1 MNGKINNIVKLICGM
16 NGSNFGLL
24 LKIGK
29 EDYSI
34 RAFHGNLNFE
44 DSALKS
50 FCEDLRFTQ
59 DFNPERIV
67 HLDSYLKL
75 ADQLNLKSLGIK
87 EIYKS
92 PNFALLLICFSNE
105 SELKNIEMSNMDT
118 ASEMLFEFME
128 DEKSV
133 NSEYSMQRTMENANL
148 AVLFSD
154 NEGNAIFTNN
164 RFNETFNL
172 ENKTALISENLK
184 LFDEEGNFLN
194 NFDYPYKI
202 AVRNNKSIND
212 RKYKY
217 INDNGEEK
225 WFRVNSIIVP
235 DSGDAAAK
243 VLTTFE
249 DITTV
254 MDIKQRMKSDMAP
267 PEVIYYSSD
276 PSGTEYSFISDSAK
290 KLFGYL
296 PEEIFDNRYMI
307 ASRIF
312 PEYLS
317 DYKNFI
323 RDVSRGSQLAIE
335 YKINDAKNSVRFV
348 RHLGIPVL
356 ENSEVVKIVGVITD
370 ITNEKKITEKLQFAE
385 EKLNLVLENSDEFI
399 FSLNEEFKFEI
410 INQLGAR
417 FLGYEPEELI
427 GIDISEFLRDEN
439 KKEIIELLGD
449 IKNSE
454 NLKSFAASFRAKNH
468 KTIQIEIKAKSLESG
483 DGIKSIVGVGRNI
496 SEYQKDEIKIKE
508 LTHKLNE
515 ANQKIEK
522 EKQKNSQQ
530 LNIADELNRL
540 KNDFISSISHELR
553 TPLTSIVGFAD
564 TISSDPDLERNVIK
578 EFGKVI
584 LEEGNR
590 LSNLINEILDFSEYE
605 AGIKKLSKSN
615 FDIVDMI
622 NQLVESVEEQ
632 FNDKNVKLAV
642 ISDNNNLYLT
652 GDRIALYKAFE
663 NLLSNALKFT
673 SRGGKAEISII
684 DKDEQLEVVVSD
696 TGVGIH
702 QSDIPKLFQKF
713 RKLSRTGSQI
723 PGVGFGLVT
732 VQQIIDL
739 HFGTIKIESELNKGT
754 KIIVRIPKNL
764 TNGGR

>member
-1 MNGKINNIVKLICGM
+1 MNGKIKNILKLICGM

-29 EDYSI
+29 DDYSI
-34 RAFHGNLNFE
+34 RAIYGDLESE
-44 DSALKS
+44 DSFVKR
-50 FCEDLRFTQ
+50 FCEDLRLTQ
-59 DFNPERIV
+59 DFDPEIIV
-67 HLDSYLKL
+67 KSDSYLKL

-92 PNFALLLICFSNE
+92 PSFSLLLICFSNE
-105 SELKNIEMSNMDT
+105 SELKNIDISNMDT
-118 ASEMLFEFME
+118 ASEMLFELME
-128 DEKSV
+128 DEKSID
-133 NSEYSMQRTMENANL
+133 SEYSLQRTIENANL

-154 NEGNAIFTNN
+154 NDGNAIFTNN

-172 ENKTALISENLK
+172 ENKTELINEGLK

-194 NFDYPYKI
+194 NYDYPYKI

-235 DSGDAAAK
+235 ESNDAAAK

-276 PSGTEYSFISDSAK
+276 PSGMEYTFISDSAK

-312 PEYLS
+312 PEYLN

-335 YKINDAKNSVRFV
+335 YKINDAKNNIRYV

-356 ENSEVVKIVGVITD
+356 ENSEVVKIVGVIAD

-399 FSLNEEFKFEI
+399 FSLNEQFKFEV

-417 FLGYEPEELI
+417 FLGYEPEELMGIEI
-427 GIDISEFLRDEN
+427 GEFLRDEN
-439 KKEIIELLGD
+439 KKQIIEVLEN
-449 IKNSE
+449 IKNSDR
-454 NLKSFAASFRAKNH
+454 LKSFTASFRAKNH
-468 KTIQIEIKAKSLESG
+468 KTVQIEIKAKSLESG
-483 DGIKSIVGVGRNI
+483 EGVKSIVGVGRNI

-522 EKQKNSQQ
+522 EKLKSSRQ

-564 TISSDPDLERNVIK
+564 TISSDPDLERNIIQ

-590 LSNLINEILDFSEYE
+590 LSSLINEILDFSEYE
-605 AGIKKLSKSN
+605 AGIKKLSKSS

-632 FNDKNVKLAV
+632 FNDKNIRLSV
-642 ISDNNNLYLT
+642 ICNKDNLNLT

-673 SRGGKAEISII
+673 NRGGKAEISII
-684 DKDEQLEVVVSD
+684 DKDEQIELIVAD

-702 QSDIPKLFQKF
+702 ETDIPKLFQKF

-723 PGVGFGLVT
+723 PGAGFGLVT

-739 HFGTIKIESELNKGT
+739 HYGTINIESELNKGT

-764 TNGGR
+764 TSGGN